1 MFRKLKASC
10 EDMLRRLLSAFTLI
24 ELLVVIAIIAIL
36 AALLLPAL
44 AAAREKARRTS
55 CLSNLHQMGVALES
69 YCADYNEYFPCWPGS
84 GCGGIDTTKSW
95 PEYGVYEGTNA
106 NGTTQYVYTAVPMS
120 ATSTTANVN
129 FFGIGPLSCFRTIF
143 TGGITNTPTTAYPA
157 PTTAAGQMNLGP
169 VGLGYLALGN
179 YIGDCS
185 VFYCPTA
192 STSMPTP
199 GCVSM
204 ATAGTQSGP
213 ANWCDDPPRIAAHNI
228 SDLKTYAYGGNLD
241 ALSIMRGNYNG
252 LTANVQNVGPGCTG
266 YDGAS
271 NAYIVGG
278 TGAIQNAVL
287 SQYAYRD
294 VPWSQYPTLAQG
306 WGFPYTRVDYVSPAL
321 TFTPADQMGPLFKT
335 QKILGGRALAA
346 DAFGKNA
353 WEVAAWAGPGYYGHR
368 DGYNVLYGD
377 WSAHWWGDPLQKFI
391 WWAPASQSRTG
402 FITASG

>member
-169 VGLGYLALGN
+169 VGLGTWLWATISETAPFSIAPQQAPACRRPAASAWLRLVHN
-179 YIGDCS
+179 PAPLIG
-185 VFYCPTA
+185 
-192 STSMPTP
+192 
-199 GCVSM
+199 
-204 ATAGTQSGP
+204 ATT
-213 ANWCDDPPRIAAHNI
+213 H
-228 SDLKTYAYGGNLD
+228 
-241 ALSIMRGNYNG
+241 
-252 LTANVQNVGPGCTG
+252 
-266 YDGAS
+266 
-271 NAYIVGG
+271 
-278 TGAIQNAVL
+278 
-287 SQYAYRD
+287 
-294 VPWSQYPTLAQG
+294 
-306 WGFPYTRVDYVSPAL
+306 
-321 TFTPADQMGPLFKT
+321 
-335 QKILGGRALAA
+335 RAL
-346 DAFGKNA
+346 
-353 WEVAAWAGPGYYGHR
+353 R
-368 DGYNVLYGD
+368 L
-377 WSAHWWGDPLQKFI
+377 I
-391 WWAPASQSRTG
+391 ISQT
-402 FITASG
+402 